1 MKFLDLESGRL
12 LEVGAYSRLGAYYN
26 LTIFSISNFILQQNV
41 KMFPMFQIRILTVH
55 WNFLLLVEVYSR
67 LGTY

>member
-26 LTIFSISNFILQQNV
+26 FTIFSISNFILQQNV
-41 KMFPMFQIRILTVH
+41 KMLDFGSFTIPTSKNANCLLE
-55 WNFLLLVEVYSR
+55 NFLKR
-67 LGTY
+67 F

>member
-26 LTIFSISNFILQQNV
+26 FTIFSISNFILQQNV
-41 KMFPMFQIRILTVH
+41 KIFPMFQIRILTVH
-55 WNFLLLVEVYSR
+55 
-67 LGTY
+67 